1 MHSQLVSERA
11 GVLTTQPKK
20 PIICRKYISVKVYY
34 FWFIT
39 GTENVQRSSH
49 ELMVAANNQ
58 SEHTRIILKSKAI
71 TFSEE
76 VNDIRSQDELKR
88 INKWI
93 KGVSF

>member
-20 PIICRKYISVKVYY
+20 PIIRRKYISVKVYY
-34 FWFIT
+34 FRFIT

-49 ELMVAANNQ
+49 ELMVAAK
-58 SEHTRIILKSKAI
+58 TKAI

-76 VNDIRSQDELKR
+76 VYDIRSQDELKR
-88 INKWI
+88 INK
-93 KGVSF
+93 

>member
-1 MHSQLVSERA
+1 
-11 GVLTTQPKK
+11 
-20 PIICRKYISVKVYY
+20 
-34 FWFIT
+34 
-39 GTENVQRSSH
+39 
-49 ELMVAANNQ
+49 MVAANNQ